1 MGAPIG
7 IYEIKSKI
15 NSRSYIGSS
24 ENIYRRW
31 NHHINNLLKNKH
43 HSIILQRHVN
53 KYGINDLAFSILE
66 ICNDSNLIEREQI
79 YINNNKPYFNIRKI
93 AESNKGIK
101 RSDETKEK
109 LRKINLGKKLS
120 ENTCQKM
127 RMRMMGNTFTKGM
140 IPVNARKLID
150 IKTNIIYDSVTIAA
164 CELKMKPRTLRAM
177 IDGQNRNKTNLR
189 IAS

>member
-1 MGAPIG
+1 MAAPKG

-15 NSRSYIGSS
+15 NGRSYIGSS
-24 ENIYRRW
+24 ENIHRRW

-66 ICNDSNLIEREQI
+66 ICNDNNLIEKEQV

-93 AESNKGIK
+93 ADSNKGIK
-101 RSDETKEK
+101 RSIETKEK
-109 LRKINLGKKLS
+109 LSKINLGKKLS

-127 RMRMMGNTFTKGM
+127 RMRMMRNTFTKGV

-150 IKTNIIYDSVTIAA
+150 IETNIIYDSVTIAA
-164 CELKMKPRTLRAM
+164 GKLKIKPRTLRAM